1 MDRKPVAS
9 GSFYPSDSEELR
21 DYIRDLFTSK
31 RGPGE
36 LPDPDGFKK
45 NVGLIV
51 PHAGYVYSGTTA
63 AYAYLAASEFGKP
76 DLVVIIGPN
85 HTGYGKPI
93 SVWPMGSW
101 KTPLGSVSV
110 DESVANSLVDL
121 FHASSLDYDAHLF
134 EHSIEVQIPFLQFTL
149 GTGFKILPICMM
161 DQRMDVARELGNA
174 LRKILSGKRV
184 WVVASTDL
192 NHYEDHETT
201 IYKDK
206 LIMDAIAANKVEE
219 IYDAIDKEH
228 ITMCGF
234 GCVATLLYI
243 DIGTPKIL
251 KHSTSG
257 EVSEDLNQEVGYM
270 AACVC

>member
-1 MDRKPVAS
+1 MDRKPIAA
-9 GSFYPSDSEELR
+9 GSFYPSDPEDLR

-76 DLVVIIGPN
+76 DLVVIMGPN
-85 HTGYGKPI
+85 HTGYGKQL

-110 DESVANSLVDL
+110 DESVANSLVDT
-121 FHASSLDYDAHLF
+121 FHSCALDYEAHIF

-161 DQRMDVARELGNA
+161 DQRKDVARELGNA
-174 LRKILSGKRV
+174 LRKVLSGKRF
-184 WVVASTDL
+184 WIVASTDL
-192 NHYEDHETT
+192 NHYEDHEMTL
-201 IYKDK
+201 YKDK
-206 LIMDAIAANKVEE
+206 LIIKAVESNNIAE
-219 IYDAIDKEH
+219 IYDAIDKENV
-228 ITMCGF
+228 TMCGF
-234 GCVATLLYI
+234 GCVTTLLSTE
-243 DIGTPKIL
+243 IGTPEIL

-257 EVSEDLNQEVGYM
+257 EISEDFDQEVGYM